1 MTSSISIFVKIAFSF
16 GIGISNHLQLTVYSN
31 SDTLVTRYIENC
43 INDDYD
49 IITKS
54 NNILRNK
61 VINLIIEY
69 YKTNLDINFNI
80 NSNDVL
86 NKIFK

>member
-1 MTSSISIFVKIAFSF
+1 M
-16 GIGISNHLQLTVYSN
+16 QLTVYSN